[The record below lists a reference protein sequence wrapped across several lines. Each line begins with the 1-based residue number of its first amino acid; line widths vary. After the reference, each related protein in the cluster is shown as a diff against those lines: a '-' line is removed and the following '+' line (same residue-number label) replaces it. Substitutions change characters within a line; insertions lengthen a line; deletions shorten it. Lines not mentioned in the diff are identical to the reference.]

1 MAQKLD
7 TSGLTQDDVQRLKAV
22 LWAGSGVPIAS
33 TGRWV
38 PEAPAFAAASA
49 SAAAPT
55 MTVVAEGDSWFDY
68 APGLDILDQLKLRY
82 RYNIVKL
89 AQAGDTIENIAFG
102 TQFDRNFA
110 RPEPQINVLVGEVD
124 RLRPKV
130 VLLSGGGNDVAGDQF
145 AGFLNHSDSGLPHLR
160 TPYVQDVIHGTVK
173 RAYERI
179 AGEIW
184 RIDPT
189 IAVVTH
195 GYGYAIPDG
204 RAVFN
209 FPFGYRF
216 VGPWLRPALVSK
228 NITKLGDG
236 KAIVKSIIDEFNPM
250 LNGLQTS
257 FAGPF
262 RVVDLRNTVKTGDWV
277 NELHVSNESYGR
289 CAAKF
294 HQAITSLVGT
304 QPHTATRTTV
314 KPTP

>member
-1 MAQKLD
+1 MAVKLE
-7 TSGLTQDDVQRLKAV
+7 TSVLSDDDVQKLKAI
-22 LWAGSGVPIAS
+22 LWAGSGFPVES
-33 TGRWV
+33 TNKSV
-38 PEAPAFAAASA
+38 QAAPAFAAASA

-68 APGLDILDQLKLRY
+68 SPGLDILDQLKLLY

-89 AQAGDTIENIAFG
+89 AHAGDTIENIAFG
-102 TQFDRNFA
+102 TQFDRSFG

-160 TPYVQDVIHGTVK
+160 KSYVKDVIHGVVR
-173 RAYERI
+173 RAYKRI
-179 AGEIW
+179 ADEIW

-189 IAVVTH
+189 IAIVTH

-236 KAIVKSIIDEFNPM
+236 KAIVKSIIDEFNTM
-250 LNGLQTS
+250 LSGLQTKLS
-257 FAGPF
+257 GPF
-262 RVVDLRNTVKTGDWV
+262 RFVDLRKTVKTDDWV
-277 NELHVSNESYGR
+277 NELHVSGESYGR
-289 CAAKF
+289 CADKF
-294 HQAITSLVGT
+294 HQAIKSVAVT
-304 QPHTATRTTV
+304 
-314 KPTP
+314 

>member
-7 TSGLTQDDVQRLKAV
+7 TSALTHDDVQNLKAI
-22 LWAGSGVPIAS
+22 LWAESGVPVRSANKS
-33 TGRWV
+33 V
-38 PEAPAFAAASA
+38 QAAPAFAAASA
-49 SAAAPT
+49 SAADPT
-55 MTVVAEGDSWFDY
+55 LTVVAEGDSWFDY
-68 APGLDILDQLKLRY
+68 PPGLDILDQLKLLY
-82 RYNIVKL
+82 RYKIVKL

-102 TQFDRNFA
+102 TQFDRNFG

-130 VLLSGGGNDVAGDQF
+130 VLVSGGGNDVAGDQF
-145 AGFLNHSDSGLPHLR
+145 DGFLNHADSGLPPLR
-160 TPYVQDVIHGTVK
+160 RSIVQDVIHGVIK
-173 RAYERI
+173 RAYEQI

-189 IAVVTH
+189 IAIVTH

-228 NITKLGDG
+228 NITKLGAG
-236 KAIVKSIIDEFNPM
+236 KAIVKSIIDEFNTM

-257 FAGPF
+257 LSGPF
-262 RVVDLRNTVKTGDWV
+262 RFVDLRKTVKSGDWV
-277 NELHVSNESYGR
+277 NELHVSSESYGR
-289 CAAKF
+289 CAVKF
-294 HQAITSLVGT
+294 HQAIQSLAVT
-304 QPHTATRTTV
+304 QPQTSTETTV